1 MLAASCIKYKKSQ
14 TFAKILI
21 LSCNPF
27 DWDILSHTERL
38 HIRLVAVTK
47 TALQMSLVKGS
58 KCKG

>member
-27 DWDILSHTERL
+27 DCDILSHTERL
-38 HIRLVAVTK
+38 MHIRLVAVTK

-58 KCKG
+58 KC